1 MQKSVNSYISYVLF
15 CPLAF
20 NITAQLKRLAKKFYL
35 FIIVLIIANT
45 LLAQQK
51 KYSYITISGT
61 VYDISA
67 RRPLEAVAVVSTS
80 GRGTLT
86 DSSGRYVLTVR
97 STDSIWFSLLNK
109 TTVKYPIDTISNIES
124 FNVMIHVKATDLPD
138 VAVRNHNYRLDS
150 LQNRRDNAKYFDFKK
165 PGIKL
170 SSNPGFNPG
179 GLTVGFDLDE
189 LINMFRFRRNRN
201 LENLQK
207 RLIQQEQDKYIDH
220 RFSKLFVR
228 KITKLQ
234 SPELDTFML
243 KYRPSYDIMQRLNDL
258 EFGYYVE
265 RLFDQYKIAKNYQK
279 GNLRKNDE

>member
-1 MQKSVNSYISYVLF
+1 MIGN
-15 CPLAF
+15 A
-20 NITAQLKRLAKKFYL
+20 
-35 FIIVLIIANT
+35 

-51 KYSYITISGT
+51 NNTYITISGT

-67 RRPLEAVAVVSTS
+67 RRPIEAVAVLSTS

-109 TTVKYPIDTISNIES
+109 TTVKYPIDTISNVES

-138 VAVRNHNYRLDS
+138 VTVRNHNYRFDS
-150 LQNRRDNAKYFDFKK
+150 IQNRRDNAKYFDFKK
-165 PGIKL
+165 PGIRL
-170 SSNPGFNPG
+170 STNPGYTPG
-179 GLTVGFDLDE
+179 GVTFGFDLDE
-189 LINMFRFRRNRN
+189 LINMFRFKRNRS
-201 LENLQK
+201 LEALQK

-220 RFSKLFVR
+220 RFTKPFVR

-234 SPELDTFML
+234 SPELELFMSQ
-243 KYRPSYDIMQRLNDL
+243 YRPSYDIMLRLNDL

-265 RLFDQYKIAKNYQK
+265 RLFDQYKLWKSYQK
-279 GNLRKNDE
+279 APAKKANE